1 MNLTKDL
8 KEFVAL
14 LNAAKVKYLLVGGH
28 AVAFHGHPRYTGDV
42 DFYVEP
48 SLENGAKLA
57 QVFID
62 FGFGDLGFKAS
73 DFTEQGTVIQ
83 LGRPPYRI
91 DILPS
96 LDGIE
101 FEEAWASK
109 IETIFD
115 GEPMPIISKEMLVK
129 NKMATARPQ
138 DLADVDKLNF

>member
-14 LNAAKVKYLLVGGH
+14 LNVANVKYLLVGGH

-48 SLENGAKLA
+48 SLENGVKIA

-62 FGFGDLGFKAS
+62 FGFGDLGFQAK
-73 DFTEQGTVIQ
+73 DFTELGTVIQ

-101 FEEAWASK
+101 FSEAWGSK
-109 IETIFD
+109 IETIFE
-115 GEPMPIISKEMLVK
+115 GEPIHIISKEMLVK
-129 NKMATARPQ
+129 NKIATARPQ
-138 DLADVDKLNF
+138 DLADVDKLK

>member
-8 KEFVAL
+8 KEFVVL

-42 DFYVEP
+42 DFFIEP

-57 QVFID
+57 QIFAN
-62 FGFGDLGFKAS
+62 FGFADLGFEAE
-73 DFTEQGTVIQ
+73 DFIEPGSVIQ

-101 FEEAWASK
+101 FTEAWNAR
-109 IETIFD
+109 IEAVLD
-115 GEPMPIISKEMLVK
+115 GEPMHVISKEMLVK
-129 NKMATARPQ
+129 NKSATARPQ
-138 DLADVDKLNF
+138 DMADVEKLA